1 MLVCLLC
8 AFISDTHVLVQFQD
22 EDTSAIVPIKRLKR
36 KDCLKIGEECK
47 VTWSD
52 KKIYSGLVVFS
63 GMSWVTRRMSFF

>member
-8 AFISDTHVLVQFQD
+8 AFISDTHVLVQFKD
-22 EDTSAIVPIKRLKR
+22 EDKSAIVPIKRLKR
-36 KDCLKIGEECK
+36 KDLKIGEECE

-63 GMSWVTRRMSFF
+63 GMY